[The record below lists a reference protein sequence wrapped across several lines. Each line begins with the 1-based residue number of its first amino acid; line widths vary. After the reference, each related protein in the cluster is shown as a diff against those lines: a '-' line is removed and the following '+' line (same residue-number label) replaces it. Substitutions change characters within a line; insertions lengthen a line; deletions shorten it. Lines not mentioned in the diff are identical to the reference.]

1 MPDDKTKRGASD
13 RRLAAGQLQ
22 YVVFDFERKHGLTT
36 DEAREILGQ
45 AGPSRTRADALAQI
59 LKRVRSAKEQEG

>member
-13 RRLAAGQLQ
+13 RRLAPGP
-22 YVVFDFERKHGLTT
+22 VFDFERKHGLTT